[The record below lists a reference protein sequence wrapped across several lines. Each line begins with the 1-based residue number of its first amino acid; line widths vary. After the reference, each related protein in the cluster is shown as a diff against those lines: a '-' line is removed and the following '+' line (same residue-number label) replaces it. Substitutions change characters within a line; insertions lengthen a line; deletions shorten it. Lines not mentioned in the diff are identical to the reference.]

1 MEEKELGFLDAPN
14 GIIGLECAYGVCH
27 KVLVDGGFISDER
40 LIELMSTGPA
50 ELMGHDKTDIT
61 AVLDDY
67 ADAVPGD
74 DDTKRVLDLGR
85 VPESDGGSR
94 GAEHRRGMDRRPGE
108 VPLLGA

>member
-1 MEEKELGFLDAPN
+1 MRPTPWKRRNSASSTRPN

-27 KVLVDGGFISDER
+27 KILVDGGFISDER

-85 VPESDGGSR
+85 VPESDRWISWC
-94 GAEHRRGMDRRPGE
+94 
-108 VPLLGA
+108 